1 MAGAARRQFAIC
13 IFQWLIFN
21 SHSTPR
27 RADAPP
33 RSPRGRGE
41 GSQHPEHASWLP
53 RAAAVKLCGGN
64 AVTDPRGHGGAS
76 MSGVCLPLKAIHH
89 VELLVGNAKQAAYFY
104 RHAFGFSQLAYAGPE
119 TGVKEQASYVLY
131 QGSIRLVVSTPLSP
145 QDPMADHLLR
155 HGDGVLDIAFLVD
168 DVDAAFNEAVQRGAQ
183 VALAP
188 YDKSD
193 QFGRIRRAK
202 IRAYG
207 DTLHSL
213 ISTADY
219 SGPFLPG
226 YQVRRRPS
234 PGAGLERIDHIV
246 GNVGNGRMNDWGTFY
261 NKVLGFHQFMSF
273 DDKDISTEFSALRSQ
288 VMAHPEDVIKFP
300 INEPAK
306 GKRKSQIQEYLDYNG
321 GAGVQ
326 HIAVATRDI
335 IHTISV
341 LKDNGVEFLSIPASY
356 YENLWDRVGEVHE
369 DHQAIRDLGILVDQ
383 DEKGYLLQIFTRPV
397 EDRPTLFYEIIQ
409 RQGSDAFGKGNFKA
423 LFEAIEREQAA
434 RGNL

>member
-1 MAGAARRQFAIC
+1 
-13 IFQWLIFN
+13 
-21 SHSTPR
+21 
-27 RADAPP
+27 
-33 RSPRGRGE
+33 
-41 GSQHPEHASWLP
+41 
-53 RAAAVKLCGGN
+53 
-64 AVTDPRGHGGAS
+64 
-76 MSGVCLPLKAIHH
+76 MSGDCLPLKAIHH

-131 QGSIRLVVSTPLSP
+131 QGNIRLVVSTPLSP
-145 QDPMADHLLR
+145 DDPMAEHLHK

-168 DVDAAFNEAVQRGAQ
+168 DVDACIAEAVKRGANI
-183 VALAP
+183 ALSP
-188 YDKSD
+188 YDRSD
-193 QFGRIRRAK
+193 PFGRIRRAK

-219 SGPFLPG
+219 TGPFLPG

-246 GNVGNGRMNDWGTFY
+246 GNVENGKMNDWGTYY

-273 DDKDISTEFSALRSQ
+273 DDKDISTDFSALRSQ
-288 VMAHPEDVIKFP
+288 VMAAPNDVIKFP
-300 INEPAK
+300 INEPAP

-326 HIAVATRDI
+326 HIAVSTRDI
-335 IHTISV
+335 IHTVSV
-341 LKDNGVEFLSIPASY
+341 LKDNGVEFLSVPSSY
-356 YENLWDRVGEVHE
+356 YEKLWERVGEVHE
-369 DHQAIRDLGILVDQ
+369 DHNAIRELGILVDR
-383 DEKGYLLQIFTRPV
+383 DEKGYLLQLFTKPV
-397 EDRPTLFYEIIQ
+397 EDRPTLFFEIIQ

-423 LFEAIEREQAA
+423 LFEAIEREQAS

>member
-1 MAGAARRQFAIC
+1 
-13 IFQWLIFN
+13 
-21 SHSTPR
+21 
-27 RADAPP
+27 
-33 RSPRGRGE
+33 
-41 GSQHPEHASWLP
+41 
-53 RAAAVKLCGGN
+53 
-64 AVTDPRGHGGAS
+64 
-76 MSGVCLPLKAIHH
+76 MSGDPLPLKAIHH
-89 VELLVGNAKQAAYFY
+89 VELLVGNARQAAYYY

-119 TGVKEQASYVLY
+119 TGVKEQASHVLY

-145 QDPMADHLLR
+145 SDPMADHLRR

-168 DVDAAFNEAVQRGAQ
+168 DVDACFAEATARGAAA
-183 VALAP
+183 ALAP
-188 YDKSD
+188 YDRAD
-193 QFGRIRRAK
+193 EFGRIRRAK

-207 DTLHSL
+207 DTLHSF
-213 ISTADY
+213 ISMADY
-219 SGPFLPG
+219 NGPFLPG

-246 GNVGNGRMNDWGTFY
+246 GNVENGRMNDWGTYY

-273 DDKDISTEFSALRSQ
+273 DDKDISTDFSALRSQ
-288 VMAHPEDVIKFP
+288 VMAAPNEMIKFP
-300 INEPAK
+300 INEPAA

-326 HIAVATRDI
+326 HIAISTRDI
-335 IHTISV
+335 IHTVSV
-341 LKDNGVEFLSIPASY
+341 LRNNGVEFLTVPKSY
-356 YENLWDRVGEVHE
+356 YDQVWKRVGEVQE
-369 DHQAIRDLGILVDQ
+369 DRTAIKDLGILVDR
-383 DEKGYLLQIFTRPV
+383 DEKGYLLQIFTKPV